1 MSKNHKIQLLSI
13 YFVLN
18 NTQQKLKFDYNNDKS
33 QHMDNDILLPQLL
46 KVLNFAA
53 QKHKNQTR
61 KDGKIPYINH
71 PIQVANILAQN
82 GETDISL
89 LSAALLHDTIEDTNT
104 SEEEILENFGQEVL
118 QIVLDCTDDKS
129 LSKQERKDKQ
139 VSSASSKCRP
149 AKALKIADKICNVK
163 DISSSP
169 PKGWS
174 IKRKEEYLDW
184 SAKVV
189 NELSGTNTQLEE
201 YFNEILS
208 KSRAKLERQKEQEL
222 DTV

>member
-1 MSKNHKIQLLSI
+1 ME
-13 YFVLN
+13 
-18 NTQQKLKFDYNNDKS
+18 
-33 QHMDNDILLPQLL
+33 NDILLPQLL
-46 KVLNFAA
+46 DALNFAA

-104 SEEEILENFGQEVL
+104 SEKEILENFGQEVL
-118 QIVLDCTDDKS
+118 QIVLDCTDDKY
-129 LSKQERKDKQ
+129 LSSQERKAKQ
-139 VSSASSKCRP
+139 ISSASSKCRA
-149 AKALKIADKICNVK
+149 AKVLKIADKICNVT
-163 DISSSP
+163 DISSNP
-169 PKGWS
+169 PIGWS
-174 IKRKEEYLDW
+174 IKRKQEYLDW

-189 NELSGTNTQLEE
+189 NELVGTNIQLEE
-201 YFNEILS
+201 RFNEILS
-208 KSRAKLERQKEQEL
+208 KSRAKLEKQKEQEL